1 MGKTWKYI
9 CKGSHFVEENAQVK
23 VSAIIVAA
31 GASRRM
37 GFDKLSYRLPGGK
50 TVLET
55 SVAAFAAH
63 PSKAGVKS
71 RYHREHFFQHIAV
84 YAIVRCNVLCLALE
98 CLFTERLAVETH
110 IVEV

>member
-1 MGKTWKYI
+1 M
-9 CKGSHFVEENAQVK
+9 EENAQVK

-55 SVAAFAAH
+55 SVAAFAAR
-63 PSKAGVKS
+63 PFVSEQVITDALAEAEAMGAAAPAVAVKDTIKIANDGAVVQTPDRAALFGV
-71 RYHREHFFQHIAV
+71 QAPQ
-84 YAIVRCNVLCLALE
+84 
-98 CLFTERLAVETH
+98 
-110 IVEV
+110 